1 MSTVYPAQPVGLGL
15 SFSGQGD
22 EQGYE
27 VEMSGYPQEAQYAS
41 YPQGI
46 FHN

>member
-1 MSTVYPAQPVGLGL
+1 MSTIYPPQHVGLGL

-27 VEMSGYPQEAQYAS
+27 VDMNGYPQEANYAS

-46 FHN
+46 FDN